1 MQLNPS
7 NRFLYVELVEDAS
20 QEEPEAPSAVLLPEE
35 YLRHTKQRYGRAR
48 LLGVGSQCV
57 SFSQADVGNIQVIVD
72 TTMLES
78 FEDHAGKTHHF
89 ISEGHIMAY
98 YAFGGE

>member
-7 NRFLYVELVEDAS
+7 NRFLYVELVDDTP
-20 QEEPEAPSAVLLPEE
+20 QEEPETPSTVLLPEE
-35 YLRHTKQRYGRAR
+35 YLRHAKQRYSRAR

-57 SFSQADVGNIQVIVD
+57 SFSPSDVGNIQVVVD

-78 FEDHAGKTHHF
+78 FEDHTGTTHRF
-89 ISEGHIMAY
+89 ITEGHIMAY
-98 YAFGGE
+98 YVNEEE